1 MIRKPSDIDD
11 EISQMIESDP
21 NETEPPTANEAL
33 VETAE
38 KFLLQQTALELLTK
52 TYKDF
57 IFFRKVILGAML
69 IYMGCLS
76 IFVLGVVRF
85 IVCSKENIQ
94 DYQSLL
100 QLLIGG
106 LLIQIISILYFIT
119 KYIFSTEEFKEIQK
133 FTKSTYD
140 RY

>member
-21 NETEPPTANEAL
+21 NKTEPPTTNEAL
-33 VETAE
+33 VKTAE
-38 KFLLQQTALELLTK
+38 QFLLQQTALKLLK
-52 TYKDF
+52 ETYKDF
-57 IFFRKVILGAML
+57 IFFRKIILGAML
-69 IYMGCLS
+69 IYMGGLS
-76 IFVLGVVRF
+76 IFILGVVRF

-106 LLIQIISILYFIT
+106 LLIQTISILYFIT
-119 KYIFSTEEFKEIQK
+119 KYIFSTEEFKQIQD
-133 FTKSTYD
+133 FTKSTHD
-140 RY
+140 I

>member
-38 KFLLQQTALELLTK
+38 RYLLQKTSLELLGK

-57 IFFRKVILGAML
+57 ILFRKIILGAML
-69 IYMGCLS
+69 IYMTGLS

-85 IVCSKENIQ
+85 IICSKENIR

-106 LLIQIISILYFIT
+106 LLIQTISILYFIT
-119 KYIFSTEEFKEIQK
+119 KYIFSTEEFKQIQD
-133 FTKSTYD
+133 FTKSTHD
-140 RY
+140 I